1 MPLLWSREQDVVFA
15 RSGWLL
21 LLVLSSAIFVVSGVF
36 FPRIGIG
43 VGPAALGVVLA
54 VFAIVVLATALWF
67 SRSINARLSRV
78 AKIDA
83 VTGLPNRRT
92 FDELL
97 ASELASSHRQGRSV
111 GVLLVDVD
119 HFKDVNDSFGHHCG
133 DQVLWQVAKR
143 LTSAVRVGDTVARY
157 GGDEFGLILPLAENG
172 RELLVLAERV
182 LAAFK
187 SPLHLEGHEI
197 YAPCSMGVSLF
208 PKDADGPV
216 QLMRNADAALYRA
229 KRERSNSL
237 QVFDPSM
244 KEWAQFR
251 RGLEQD
257 LRGAFNRDELC
268 LHFQPQVALT
278 DGQVIG
284 VEVLTRWEHPRK
296 GTIAPETFIPLAE
309 ECGLIPSL
317 GAWVIA
323 QACRQN
329 AEWQRAGL
337 LPVPISVNVSLRQI
351 QAGNLVPVVTRALEV
366 SGLAPE
372 WLRLEINEKDA
383 ASQMERVVQYLA
395 ELGKAGVRFMMDD
408 FGTGYSS
415 LSNLLRY
422 PLSSLKIDG
431 SLVAGVPGHSD
442 SAAIINATI
451 VLAKELGLE
460 VIAKGVETESQLA
473 FLQQK
478 GCDAGQG
485 FLFGK
490 PMPPEQFEVVLRRSR
505 VQAGWSTTAIGE

>member
-1 MPLLWSREQDVVFA
+1 MNRLIRARVVQDL
-15 RSGWLL
+15 RSA
-21 LLVLSSAIFVVSGVF
+21 SAPSIDSGTQDL
-36 FPRIGIG
+36 IDLAWHGINLCRTG
-43 VGPAALGVVLA
+43 M
-54 VFAIVVLATALWF
+54 W
-67 SRSINARLSRV
+67 
-78 AKIDA
+78 KE
-83 VTGLPNRRT
+83 GLPNLLFSVNKFGAKAHRRLPSYT
-92 FDELL
+92 LESARAPANSPPIAPGPPTLAWSYLGYGIASLEGKQSEGLALCQRALRAEPSEPENYLNLARTHLL
-97 ASELASSHRQGRSV
+97 AEQRRLAIEALDRGLEIDPDHQQ
-111 GVLLVDVD
+111 LLRVR
-119 HFKDVNDSFGHHCG
+119 GG
-133 DQVLWQVAKR
+133 LGWRKR
-143 LTSAVRVGDTVARY
+143 V
-157 GGDEFGLILPLAENG
+157 PL
-172 RELLVLAERV
+172 
-182 LAAFK
+182 
-187 SPLHLEGHEI
+187 
-197 YAPCSMGVSLF
+197 
-208 PKDADGPV
+208 PV

-337 LPVPISVNVSLRQI
+337 PPVPISVNVSLRQI

-442 SAAIINATI
+442 SAA
-451 VLAKELGLE
+451 
-460 VIAKGVETESQLA
+460 S
-473 FLQQK
+473 
-478 GCDAGQG
+478 
-485 FLFGK
+485 
-490 PMPPEQFEVVLRRSR
+490 
-505 VQAGWSTTAIGE
+505 STRPSFSPKN